1 MPSGQPSTAMVYL
14 HSSLVTACGLTV
26 VMLAVHAGCTRS
38 QERPKVPPA
47 KPQIPRNEAMT
58 IATRQARQLG
68 YDPDKMTVECEKEA
82 EGFVIVFLPPANQL
96 GGDLTV
102 EVDASTGR
110 VTGVLRG
117 Q

>member
-1 MPSGQPSTAMVYL
+1 MPSSQSSTATVYR
-14 HSSLVTACGLTV
+14 HSILRTAFVLTV
-26 VMLAVHAGCTRS
+26 VMFATHAGCTRS
-38 QERPKVPPA
+38 QEEPKAPSA
-47 KPQIPRNEAMT
+47 KPQIPSNEAIT
-58 IATRQARQLG
+58 IATREARQLG

-82 EGFVIVFLPPANQL
+82 NGFVIVFLPSANQL